1 MKVLVGDNYSHRIM
15 KWKSGETQG
24 AAIAGQVGQEKT
36 EKDGRGNQFTDPTIS
51 VVGDEQSVYV
61 TDREN
66 DCLLKG
72 RKDAMG
78 DLMLVDGNGNES
90 RRNQLNAHINLS
102 FDTDQNLYVSD
113 MANNRIQKFDL
124 AIFKKK
130 SFHYATTQI
139 NRHVATF
146 LLLFGTLGNLLNIY
160 VLNEHSFHENPCSIY
175 LSWSSITSSIF
186 IWSGF
191 LTRVLQGYN
200 INWPNQNSIA
210 CKTRQLLLNV
220 TWPMGIWCLV
230 GASIDRYLCSHSSAR
245 YRLFS
250 TNLIAKRFALAIF
263 IFFCCLFVEVLYC
276 FEGSIPNVPVLCY
289 GQNIPCRLFNDW
301 AALSF
306 DIILPSFFLAVFGA
320 LTIRNIRQRSVRPV
334 IDSEVR
340 SNRRSTMRAN
350 DRNLTRMLLIQVL
363 FILVLDLPFGI
374 YRPYASLT
382 SNIPKSSY
390 RAAVENLTY
399 SVIVLLICVTHSTSF
414 YLYTLTGSV
423 YRRAFKQIGQRWLN
437 RIRLIHQ

>member
-1 MKVLVGDNYSHRIM
+1 MDKYEFLYVSDIVKDEDEKMENRRKQATLVTGSN
-15 KWKSGETQG
+15 
-24 AAIAGQVGQEKT
+24 
-36 EKDGRGNQFTDPTIS
+36 GRGNQLTDPTIS
-51 VVGDEQSVYV
+51 VVDDEQSVYV
-61 TDREN
+61 TDRAN
-66 DCLLKG
+66 DRLLKG
-72 RKDAMG
+72 RKDVTG
-78 DLMLVDGNGNES
+78 DLMVVDGNGYERS
-90 RRNQLNAHINLS
+90 FNQFNFPHEIVGDNSDRIYLLIIPSLARQKREPVTYIN
-102 FDTDQNLYVSD
+102 N
-113 MANNRIQKFDL
+113 
-124 AIFKKK
+124 
-130 SFHYATTQI
+130 YATTQI

-146 LLLFGTLGNLLNIY
+146 LLLFGTLGNLLNIC

-175 LSWSSITSSIF
+175 LSWSSITSSVF

-250 TNLIAKRFALAIF
+250 TNLIAKRFVLAIF

-320 LTIRNIRQRSVRPV
+320 LTIRNIRLRSVRP
-334 IDSEVR
+334 IINSEVR
-340 SNRRSTMRAN
+340 SNRRSTIHAN

-382 SNIPKSSY
+382 SNISKSSY
-390 RAAVENLTY
+390 RAAIENLTY

-437 RIRLIHQ
+437 RIRLIH